1 MWWHNPERGFLY
13 RGWRVNIVD
22 QGTVL
27 QECSARFPVLGCA
40 KPDTM
45 TVFSVNNPYVLWHE
59 CEHIDNIM
67 AGGGFG
73 AEKIKDGFFTAL
85 GLNDL
90 LATVTGIF
98 PAPNHCGE
106 GTMVAWNGAE
116 LKVVQPSYGRM
127 QVLPTLEEWNRQNP
141 DNPMAK

>member
-1 MWWHNPERGFLY
+1 ME
-13 RGWRVNIVD
+13 
-22 QGTVL
+22 
-27 QECSARFPVLGCA
+27 
-40 KPDTM
+40 
-45 TVFSVNNPYVLWHE
+45 
-59 CEHIDNIM
+59 
-67 AGGGFG
+67 GGGFG
-73 AEKIKDGFFTAL
+73 AEKIKEGFFTAL

-106 GTMVAWNGAE
+106 GTMVARNGAE

-127 QVLPTLEEWNRQNP
+127 QVLPTLEEWSRQNP